1 MRPARSTAVTV
12 AACALIWC
20 ALVLPN
26 DVRELSVGSVARIP
40 LEALVMVAVVLVLP
54 SGVRRP
60 VAITLGA
67 ILAALVLV
75 KALDI
80 GFTVV
85 TDEPFH
91 ALYDWYSLGA
101 GYHVLSDWIGRIP
114 ATLLV
119 IALVL
124 LVVLVAVLL
133 ARAVERLAGIVSDH
147 RRLSAQATTAGAVV
161 WALCAASGLQ
171 VADGDVA
178 STSTTRLAYDHTTGL
193 YSDYRDRQEFSSAIT
208 EDRFADTADEDL
220 LTGLEGKDV
229 LLLSVESY
237 GRVAVTDPEISPGVD
252 DVLETGTEQ
261 IEEAGFSAR
270 SAYLTAPTF
279 GAGSWLSHATLQ
291 SGLWVDSQQRY
302 DLLMPKERL
311 TLTSAFARAGWRTA
325 SVAPAIQDGWP
336 EGSSFY
342 GSDAIHDAR
351 RLDYRGPDLG
361 WGKVPDQYTLSKFW
375 RAELAESDRDPVM
388 AQVDLVSSHH
398 PWSSPPPLVDWDA
411 VGDGSVFDCMP
422 ECGGR
427 EPEDARSRYGST
439 IEYTLRTI
447 TSFVATHGDPDLVV
461 VLVGDHQPWS
471 QVTGENPSHDVPVT
485 IIAHDPDVIDRVSS
499 WGWGPGMKPGP
510 AAPVWRMD
518 TLRDRF
524 LTAFE

>member
-1 MRPARSTAVTV
+1 MRPARSTVVTV
-12 AACALIWC
+12 AACALIWW
-20 ALVLPN
+20 ALALPN
-26 DVRELSVGSVARIP
+26 DVRELSVGSFARFP
-40 LEALVMVAVVLVLP
+40 LEVLVLVAVVLMLP
-54 SGVRRP
+54 SGARRP
-60 VAITLGA
+60 AAIIAGAVLALLVA
-67 ILAALVLV
+67 V

-80 GFTVV
+80 GFTTV
-85 TDEPFH
+85 TDETFH
-91 ALYDWYSLGA
+91 ALYDWYGLGA

-114 ATLLV
+114 ATLLIIGLV
-119 IALVL
+119 LLIVLVAIALV
-124 LVVLVAVLL
+124 
-133 ARAVERLAGIVSDH
+133 RAVVRVVEIVSDH
-147 RRLSAQATTAGAVV
+147 RRLSARATTAGAVV

-171 VADGDVA
+171 VAGGDIA
-178 STSTTRLAYDHTTGL
+178 STSTTRLAHDHATGL
-193 YSDYRDRQEFSSAIT
+193 YGDYRDRQAFTSAIA

-229 LLLSVESY
+229 LLVSVESY
-237 GRVAVTDPEISPGVD
+237 GRVAVTDPEISSGVD
-252 DVLETGTEQ
+252 DVLETGSERMG
-261 IEEAGFSAR
+261 EAGFSAR

-302 DLLMPKERL
+302 DLLMPEQRL

-336 EGSSFY
+336 EGTSFY

-351 RLDYRGPDLG
+351 SLDYRGPDLG

-375 RAELAESDRDPVM
+375 RAELAEPDRDPVM
-388 AQVDLVSSHH
+388 AQIDLVSSHH
-398 PWSSPPPLVDWDA
+398 PWSSPPPLVGWDA

-422 ECGGR
+422 ECGAR
-427 EPEDARSRYGST
+427 ESEDARSRYGRT

-461 VLVGDHQPWS
+461 VMVGDHQPWS
-471 QVTGENPSHDVPVT
+471 QVTGENPSRDVPVT
-485 IIAHDPDVIDRVSS
+485 IIAHDPDVMDRVSS
-499 WGWGPGMKPGP
+499 WGWDPGMRPGP
-510 AAPVWRMD
+510 QAPVWRMD